1 MKIVAGDQSKL
12 KNLRKLISVLLFIPK
27 VILMGN
33 LFCHKWEK
41 NLTRQRAN
49 REGTIS
55 RILSYEDTTMPFL
68 QQLQYPHRKLL
79 QTNLNIINKEY
90 IFSSSDWSRYLSWAF
105 FKTFLCF
112 FNNIQLF
119 NIYKNKIIQ
128 RIYSKHCLG
137 LLCTLKKI
145 VFPYQYYQEFI

>member
-49 REGTIS
+49 RVGTIS

-68 QQLQYPHRKLL
+68 QQMQYPHRKLL
-79 QTNLNIINKEY
+79 QTNLNIINKEQIRFSLLQIDLDTFHEPFLRPFFVFLIISNFLIY
-90 IFSSSDWSRYLSWAF
+90 IETKL
-105 FKTFLCF
+105 FKEFTV
-112 FNNIQLF
+112 NIA
-119 NIYKNKIIQ
+119 
-128 RIYSKHCLG
+128 
-137 LLCTLKKI
+137 
-145 VFPYQYYQEFI
+145 